1 VTSAEYANAKRHPM
15 MSKTNDKVDSVKTLV
30 LENRGI
36 TVREVANMFGILSGL
51 VHGILKDSLN
61 MRQTGDKLVPSSQSS
76 CFVCVGIPG

>member
-1 VTSAEYANAKRHPM
+1 M
-15 MSKTNDKVDSVKTLV
+15 MSKTNDKVDSVKKLV

-36 TVREVANMFGILSGL
+36 TVREVANMLGILSGL

-61 MRQTGDKLVPSSQSS
+61 MRQTEDKLVPSSQSS